1 MERSLIQKE
10 VYSYISKEEG
20 HTMPHRATG
29 EALGLVRRWKDQGK
43 SRAQNL
49 HCVFH
54 GTDNA
59 GQGNSLGLACLSNV
73 GMLQAA
79 GAVSRYRYLALSDL
93 AQGKYWLGV

>member
-1 MERSLIQKE
+1 
-10 VYSYISKEEG
+10 
-20 HTMPHRATG
+20 MPQRAKG
-29 EALGLVRRWKDQGK
+29 EAPGLVRRWKDQGK

-54 GTDNA
+54 GTGNA

-73 GMLQAA
+73 GMLLAT
-79 GAVSRYRYLALSDL
+79 GAVSLYRYLVLSDL